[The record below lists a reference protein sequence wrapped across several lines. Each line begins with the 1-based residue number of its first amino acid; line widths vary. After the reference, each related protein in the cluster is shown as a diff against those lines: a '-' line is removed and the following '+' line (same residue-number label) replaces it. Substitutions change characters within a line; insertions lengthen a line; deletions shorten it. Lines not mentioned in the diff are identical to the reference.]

1 MEPRRENG
9 PMRRRSERY
18 TVKDMAAALGAAP
31 NTVRRH
37 LRSCGVYGGSGWRHE
52 WDAAQFRRLLEIV
65 GRRIAEGVPASRG
78 AHETEDAGAG
88 MHGGLQEVQSVF
100 EMPETPAGIEEMQI
114 STFKATCLAVLERV
128 GKTGQPV
135 LVTRYEPAGGADRP
149 AALRRLAGR
158 HGRLGPDP
166 GRPHRPRAGRG
177 RMGSAPLG
185 LAASRHAYLA
195 LGVA

>member
-1 MEPRRENG
+1 
-9 PMRRRSERY
+9 MRRRSECY

-37 LRSCGVYGGSGWRHE
+37 LRSGGVYGGSGWRHE
-52 WDAAQFRRLLEIV
+52 WDAAQYRHLLEIV

-78 AHETEDAGAG
+78 ARETEAAGAG

-100 EMPETPAGIEEMQI
+100 EMPETPAGMEEMQI

-135 LVTRYEPAGGADRP
+135 LVTRYGQPVAQIVPPPSGDWLGAMAGSGRIRDDLIAPALDAGEWE
-149 AALRRLAGR
+149 ALR
-158 HGRLGPDP
+158 
-166 GRPHRPRAGRG
+166 
-177 RMGSAPLG
+177 
-185 LAASRHAYLA
+185 
-195 LGVA
+195 